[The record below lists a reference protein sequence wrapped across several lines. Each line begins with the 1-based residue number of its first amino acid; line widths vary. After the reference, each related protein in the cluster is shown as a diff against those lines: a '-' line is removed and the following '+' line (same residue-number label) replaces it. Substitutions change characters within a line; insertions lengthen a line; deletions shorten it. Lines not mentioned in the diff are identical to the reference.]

1 MLLLRTYFCCGDPCI
16 FRWTCLTTHNLGF
29 ERQLTD
35 LVNGFYYEIL
45 TAFQQAK
52 LMNQDI
58 FIPAVVLK
66 MIQCAYWQC
75 TIHFQSYSSQPTCL
89 VWNQK
94 IWRTSWLGV
103 WLRASG
109 GASLRPSKWNWM
121 SSKPPTHEMHCLK
134 HSTLGCLTGWCR
146 WGQTEYVVFL
156 CTIESYWEG

>member
-1 MLLLRTYFCCGDPCI
+1 MLLLRTYFSCGDTCI
-16 FRWTCLTTHNLGF
+16 ILFRWTCLTTHDLGI

-45 TAFQQAK
+45 TAFQEANWWTKTFSYQ
-52 LMNQDI
+52 LLY
-58 FIPAVVLK
+58 LK
-66 MIQCAYWQC
+66 WYSAH
-75 TIHFQSYSSQPTCL
+75 TDNALIHFQSYSSQPTCL

-146 WGQTEYVVFL
+146 
-156 CTIESYWEG
+156 